1 MTSAYLD
8 RPLRTLEQAMR
19 DIERNRA
26 RERLQLITI
35 FGGASIE
42 PVERFEPKRT
52 FLNSPP
58 PAGLAPMPE
67 EDDEEAPS
75 SLVAGERAI
84 VSVWWCLRVLLWI
97 VGSGAMAGAII
108 AGW

>member
-19 DIERNRA
+19 DIERDRA

-35 FGGASIE
+35 FGGAPIE

-58 PAGLAPMPE
+58 PARLAPPQ
-67 EDDEEAPS
+67 EDDEEAP

-84 VSVWWCLRVLLWI
+84 VSAWWCAKVLLWI
-97 VGSGAMAGAII
+97 GCTGAIAGAII